1 MGKADGATKS
11 YMREN
16 EVFADA
22 FNFYVYNGKQIID
35 PERLQPLDTA
45 EIGTPFGGE
54 EGQEIVQKYRD
65 ILKRV
70 SIKRDESMTYVLL
83 GIENQTRIHY
93 AMPVR
98 NIIYDA
104 LQYGKQV
111 EEIAR
116 RHERQ
121 KDHPGHSQ
129 DEYLSG
135 FYKDDRIIPVVTLV
149 IFFGAKKWDGP
160 LSLHEMMGEQP
171 SEIMDLVQDYRIHL
185 IQPATLTDEDL
196 GKFQTSLREVMSFI
210 KYSKDKSKIRSLL
223 RDNPRFRAL
232 RREAAMVIDEYT
244 NMEFIFDEEESVN
257 MCEGVQGMIDDAVEE
272 AMEKENIALAENIKN
287 LMKNMNWTAEQAM
300 KALGLSEEK
309 MQTMRKLLENND

>member
-22 FNFYVYNGKQIID
+22 FNFYVYNGKQVID

-116 RHERQ
+116 RHARQ

-135 FYKDDRIIPVVTLV
+135 FHKDDRIIPVITLV

>member
-1 MGKADGATKS
+1 MGKADGVTKS

-16 EVFADA
+16 AIFADA
-22 FNFYVYNGKQIID
+22 FNFYVHNGKQVID
-35 PERLQPLDTA
+35 PGQLQSLDTA
-45 EIGTPFGGE
+45 EIGTPFGSK
-54 EGQEIVQKYRD
+54 EGQEVVQKYRD

-70 SIKRDESMTYVLL
+70 SIKRDENMTYVLL
-83 GIENQTRIHY
+83 GIEDQTRVHY

-116 RHERQ
+116 RHARQ

-129 DEYLSG
+129 EEYLSG
-135 FYKDDRIIPVVTLV
+135 FYKDDRIIPVITLV

-171 SEIMDLVQDYRIHL
+171 SEIMELVQDYRIHL

-196 GKFQTSLREVMSFI
+196 EKFQTSLREVMSFI
-210 KYSKDKSKIRSLL
+210 
-223 RDNPRFRAL
+223 
-232 RREAAMVIDEYT
+232 VT
-244 NMEFIFDEEESVN
+244 
-257 MCEGVQGMIDDAVEE
+257 
-272 AMEKENIALAENIKN
+272 
-287 LMKNMNWTAEQAM
+287 
-300 KALGLSEEK
+300 
-309 MQTMRKLLENND
+309 

>member
-300 KALGLSEEK
+300 EVLGLSEEK

>member
-1 MGKADGATKS
+1 
-11 YMREN
+11 
-16 EVFADA
+16 
-22 FNFYVYNGKQIID
+22 
-35 PERLQPLDTA
+35 
-45 EIGTPFGGE
+45 
-54 EGQEIVQKYRD
+54 
-65 ILKRV
+65 
-70 SIKRDESMTYVLL
+70 MTYVLL

-129 DEYLSG
+129 DEYLLG

-185 IQPATLTDEDL
+185 IQPTTLTDEDL

-232 RREAAMVIDEYT
+232 RREAIMVMMNIPIWNSYST
-244 NMEFIFDEEESVN
+244 R
-257 MCEGVQGMIDDAVEE
+257 
-272 AMEKENIALAENIKN
+272 KENVIMNVKN
-287 LMKNMNWTAEQAM
+287 LMKNMNLTVEQAM
-300 KALGLSEEK
+300 VALGMGEEK
-309 MQTMRKLLENND
+309 RQTMRKLLEKND